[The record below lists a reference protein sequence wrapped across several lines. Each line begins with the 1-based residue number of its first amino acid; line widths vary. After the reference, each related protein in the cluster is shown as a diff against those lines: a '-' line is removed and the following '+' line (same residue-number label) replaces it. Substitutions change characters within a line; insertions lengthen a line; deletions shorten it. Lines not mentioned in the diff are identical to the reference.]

1 MTLSKQ
7 IDINK
12 FDAAARKMRS
22 IAHPM
27 RIAIIE
33 LLETNKQMNVT
44 QIYEKLNIEQAA
56 ASLHLNLLRTHG
68 VLDRK
73 RSGKMTFYS
82 LKSDAITNLIDC
94 VKMCGNE

>member
-7 IDINK
+7 IDVNK
-12 FDAAARKMRS
+12 FDMAARKIRS

-27 RIAIIE
+27 RIGIIE
-33 LLETNKQMNVT
+33 LLEANKEMNVT

-68 VLDRK
+68 VLNRR

-82 LKSDAITNLIDC
+82 LKPDAINRLVEFVDNC
-94 VKMCGNE
+94 VK

>member
-1 MTLSKQ
+1 
-7 IDINK
+7 NK
-12 FDAAARKMRS
+12 FDSAARKMRS

-27 RIAIIE
+27 RINIIE
-33 LLETNKQMNVT
+33 LLEANKEMNVT

-68 VLDRK
+68 ILNRR

-82 LKSDAITNLIDC
+82 LKNDSLNKLIDFVENC
-94 VKMCGNE
+94 NK

>member
-1 MTLSKQ
+1 
-7 IDINK
+7 
-12 FDAAARKMRS
+12 MRS

-27 RIAIIE
+27 RINIIE
-33 LLETNKQMNVT
+33 LLEANKEMNVT

-68 VLDRK
+68 ILNRR

-82 LKSDAITNLIDC
+82 LKSDSLNKLIDFVENC
-94 VKMCGNE
+94 NK

>member
-1 MTLSKQ
+1 
-7 IDINK
+7 
-12 FDAAARKMRS
+12 MRS

-27 RIAIIE
+27 RINIIE
-33 LLETNKQMNVT
+33 LLEANKEMNVT

-68 VLDRK
+68 ILNRR

-82 LKSDAITNLIDC
+82 LKNDSLNKLIDFVENC
-94 VKMCGNE
+94 NK

>member
-7 IDINK
+7 IDVNK
-12 FDAAARKMRS
+12 FDLAARKMRS

-27 RIAIIE
+27 RISIIE
-33 LLETNKQMNVT
+33 LLETNKEMNVT

-56 ASLHLNLLRTHG
+56 ASLHLTLLRTHG
-68 VLDRK
+68 MLNRR

-82 LKSDAITNLIDC
+82 LKPDAINQLIEC
-94 VKMCGNE
+94 VNNCAKS

>member
-1 MTLSKQ
+1 MGISKK
-7 IDINK
+7 IDVNK
-12 FDAAARKMRS
+12 FDSAARKMRS

-27 RIAIIE
+27 RIGIIE
-33 LLETNKQMNVT
+33 LLEANKEMNVT

-68 VLDRK
+68 ILNRR

-82 LKSDAITNLIDC
+82 LKPDAVNKLVEC
-94 VKMCGNE
+94 VENCIK

>member
-1 MTLSKQ
+1 MTLSKK
-7 IDINK
+7 IDVNK
-12 FDAAARKMRS
+12 FDSAARKMRS

-27 RIAIIE
+27 RINIIE
-33 LLETNKQMNVT
+33 LLEANKEMNVT

-68 VLDRK
+68 ILNRR

-82 LKSDAITNLIDC
+82 LKNDSLNKLIDFVENC
-94 VKMCGNE
+94 NK